1 MHSDP
6 STMSSNRAI
15 GIDAG
20 STTTKTVVVDNTGEM
35 IWHHLEPT
43 DPRME
48 EQAQRLVTK
57 ARAEAKVAADAPIVA
72 TGYGRKL
79 VPNATHR
86 VTEITC
92 HARGVFESLGHGG
105 TLIDIGGQDSKVIV
119 IGSNGGVRNFTM
131 NDKCAAGTGR
141 FLEVVADRLHVP
153 LGELSQVALAT
164 DEEVAISSTCTVFAE
179 SEIVSLLAHGKPIDH
194 IVRGLFRSL
203 LSRIT
208 ALAKSTGIHPP
219 VMLSGGVARSEAVRQ
234 MLSEALSADVQLPE
248 YPQLMGAYGAVL
260 IGMFRTSQAD

>member
-1 MHSDP
+1 
-6 STMSSNRAI
+6 MSSFKSI

-20 STTTKTVVVDNTGEM
+20 STTTKVAVVDSSGDMVWRHIEG
-35 IWHHLEPT
+35 T

-48 EQAQRLVTK
+48 EQCERLIAE
-57 ARAEAKVAADAPIVA
+57 ARAQAEVSADSPVVA

-79 VPNATHR
+79 VPTATHR
-86 VTEITC
+86 ITEITC

-119 IGSNGGVRNFTM
+119 IGSDGNVRNFSM

-141 FLEVVADRLHVP
+141 FLEVVAARLRVP
-153 LGELSQVALAT
+153 LEDLSDVALRA
-164 DEEVAISSTCTVFAE
+164 DGEVPISSTCTVFAE
-179 SEIVSLLAHGKPIDH
+179 SEIVSLLAHGKEIDH

-208 ALAKSTGIHPP
+208 ALAKSTGISPP
-219 VMLSGGVARSEAVRQ
+219 VMLSGGVARCEAVRV
-234 MLSEALSADVQLPE
+234 MLAEALKTDVEPPE
-248 YPQLMGAYGAVL
+248 DPQLMGAYGAAL
-260 IGMFRTSQAD
+260 IGLSKNLQVD